1 MDPDYRVQTAGS
13 RLLGGVVFL
22 AAMGLTLIALAV
34 ILVPN
39 DSIDSEPE
47 AVVPTET
54 ETLPPTATHT
64 LSPSISPSATASLT
78 PLPTA
83 DGDFLATSVA
93 QPVASDQIV
102 AISRD
107 ESPFTINPA
116 PQRTRLLIHTVERGE
131 SVNDIADHYGLDVNT
146 LIWSNRRFYM
156 NALQVGFQMTILP
169 FDGALV
175 NIQDSI
181 TIGDLAAQYLV
192 DPYVII
198 DSEFNGL
205 AGATPDNI
213 LPVGLNVVIPN
224 GVGAWEPLYWEPPAS
239 VYANVESTG
248 SGRTAIYNGEAVFG
262 EGQPGSC
269 GVQPIYN
276 GAMPSVLPTSGYVL
290 TNDYTPEH
298 GGVDLAGT
306 LGDYVKAVGDGTV
319 IFAGWSTWGYG
330 WTVVI
335 AHGPVMSLYA
345 HMTGDTVW
353 CGQQVAAGQV
363 IGYLG
368 SSGNSSGPHL
378 HFEIRNTGGGRENP
392 HNYLGW

>member
-1 MDPDYRVQTAGS
+1 M
-13 RLLGGVVFL
+13 LLAIL
-22 AAMGLTLIALAV
+22 ALAMMFM
-34 ILVPN
+34 PQTR
-39 DSIDSEPE
+39 IDSEPE
-47 AVVPTET
+47 VR
-54 ETLPPTATHT
+54 LPTATATATATATIT
-64 LSPSISPSATASLT
+64 LMPTLEPTATASIT

-83 DGDFLATSVA
+83 DQNMLATSVA
-93 QPVASDQIV
+93 RPADRSEYVVVA
-102 AISRD
+102 RD
-107 ESPFTINPA
+107 ESPFTINPS
-116 PQRTRLLIHTVERGE
+116 PQRTDIMIHTVQRGE
-131 SVNDIADHYGLDVNT
+131 SVEAIAEKYGLSVNT

-156 NALQVGFQMTILP
+156 NALQVGFPMVILP
-169 FDGALV
+169 FDGALHNV
-175 NIQDSI
+175 QEPI
-181 TIGDLAAQYLV
+181 TIAKLAEQYLV

-198 DSEFNGL
+198 DYELNGL
-205 AGATPDNI
+205 KGATPDNI
-213 LPVGLNVVIPN
+213 LPIGLNVVIP
-224 GVGAWEPLYWEPPAS
+224 GGIGAWEPLYWEPPAS
-239 VYANVESTG
+239 VYANVESSG

-276 GAMPSVLPTSGYVL
+276 GSMPSVLPTRGYVL

-306 LGDYVKAVGDGTV
+306 LGDYVRAVGDGTV

-330 WTVVI
+330 WMVVI

-353 CGQQVAAGQV
+353 CGQQVTAGQV

-378 HFEIRNTGGGRENP
+378 HFEIRNAGGGRENP
-392 HNYLGW
+392 HNYLSW